1 MSLDQIGRITHI
13 VTVKQLDSNTPDGH
27 LDITDMALA
36 VEQSPYFTE
45 RRSNGGLIVSEA
57 PKFDLESYA
66 ANYDEY
72 SRVSR
77 LLNIARLCPPL
88 ALDAL
93 RLAIPTSKS
102 AKDTQQYLDL
112 IKLLHSIN
120 PDDDLATVDDAWVEK
135 TNKLNEHETER
146 LEHELRGYKNN
157 LIKESIRMGQEDLGT
172 HFLNMNRLD
181 QATKAYQ
188 KMREFCTT
196 PKHIAEMT
204 LKLAYINMVTPN
216 WIAAVSTAQKAR
228 SLTLRPEDKP
238 RFDSVSQACTGL
250 GYLGSGNYGQA
261 AHAFLAV
268 DPSYA
273 TVGPVAN
280 IDFSRAVMTA
290 NDIAVYGGLCA
301 LASMNRQQLQ
311 DSVLENTNFRNFLEL
326 EPHIR
331 RAISFFCGAKYSQCL
346 AILEAYRTDYLLDI
360 FLGPHINMLYHLIR
374 SKSIVQYFVPFSQ
387 VTLSALTEAFPRPGG
402 TPQMMENELVDMI
415 QRGILDARIDTV
427 DQLLIAPP
435 KDSRADAHRGV
446 METAEEVEHQL
457 RLKLFRINMMQAGL
471 EIQSPKSNKSGKNVA
486 SSWGP
491 GQTLG

>member
-1 MSLDQIGRITHI
+1 
-13 VTVKQLDSNTPDGH
+13 
-27 LDITDMALA
+27 MAQA

-45 RRSNGGLIVSEA
+45 RRANGALIVSDA

-66 ANYDEY
+66 ANYDQHT
-72 SRVSR
+72 RVNR
-77 LLNIARLCPPL
+77 LSNIAHLCPPL
-88 ALDAL
+88 AIDAL
-93 RLAIPTSKS
+93 HLAIPTSKN

-112 IKLLHSIN
+112 TKLLHQIS
-120 PDDDLATVDDAWVEK
+120 PDDDLAGVDTAWVEK

-146 LEHELRGYKNN
+146 LENELRGYKNN

-172 HFLNMNRLD
+172 HFLNMNRLE

-204 LKLAYINMVTPN
+204 LKLAYINIVTPN
-216 WIAAVSTAQKAR
+216 WISAVSSAQKAR

-250 GYLGSGNYGQA
+250 GYLGSGNYAPA
-261 AHAFLAV
+261 AYAFLAV

-273 TVGPVAN
+273 SVGPVAN

-301 LASMNRQQLQ
+301 LASMDRQQLQ
-311 DSVLENTNFRNFLEL
+311 DSVLENANFRNFLEL

-346 AILEAYRTDYLLDI
+346 AILEAYRNDYLLDI
-360 FLGPHINMLYHLIR
+360 FLGPHVNMLYQLIR

-402 TPQMMENELVDMI
+402 TPQMMEAELVDMI
-415 QRGILDARIDTV
+415 QRGILNARIDTV

-446 METAEEVEHQL
+446 IETADEIEHLL
-457 RLKLFRINMMQAGL
+457 RLKLHKINMVQAGL
-471 EIQSPKSNKSGKNVA
+471 EIQAPKTSKGSKNPVA